1 MLNQL
6 LTEQKGIN
14 NNQEKSRHK
23 RLKKQQGIALITV
36 MLIVALCAIIAAQMT
51 TRLQTQMQ
59 RSTNIHFNQ
68 QAYWYAMG
76 AEELAKRLLMK
87 TFKEEPEVTHLEQ
100 VWAEEERSFPVDFG
114 EISGEITDLQ
124 ACLNLNAMHPSA
136 VTKADTKANT
146 QGQNQNSSANN
157 ANANK
162 TAAQN
167 TTATQATTNT
177 PNNQRSSND
186 KQLPA
191 ATVLEALIIN
201 LNIEGVGNFE
211 AEAMVN
217 ALTDW
222 LDSDDL
228 ITNSG
233 GAEDNDYASR
243 EFPYL
248 AANAYL
254 SSVNELRLIENFTPA
269 VILALT
275 PYVCVIPQNHQHK
288 ININTLDAEL
298 PELLQALIN
307 SSLDDAQQILSARDS
322 AGYDNI
328 QDFLNLPEVKAVGLD
343 GWQTGQF
350 SVDSEYFSLRAN
362 ASFSNSFFAM
372 RSILK
377 VDDNQHI
384 QVISR
389 TIGRN

>member
-1 MLNQL
+1 MLRLTLTQQKLNQ
-6 LTEQKGIN
+6 N
-14 NNQEKSRHK
+14 HNEKFRVWHP
-23 RLKKQQGIALITV
+23 KKQQGIALITV
-36 MLIVALCAIIAAQMT
+36 MLIVALCAIIASQMT

-59 RSTNIHFNQ
+59 RSTNISFNQ

-87 TFKEEPEVTHLEQ
+87 AFKDEPEITHLEQ
-100 VWAEEERSFPVDFG
+100 VWAQEERSFPVDFG

-124 ACLNLNAMHPSA
+124 ACLNLNALHPKA
-136 VTKADTKANT
+136 VTKEDTK
-146 QGQNQNSSANN
+146 QQKKNSPATKNK
-157 ANANK
+157 ADAKKEEPNK
-162 TAAQN
+162 TN
-167 TTATQATTNT
+167 TSST
-177 PNNQRSSND
+177 PPKRNKNN

-191 ATVLEALIIN
+191 ATVLEALIVN

-222 LDSDDL
+222 LDGDDL
-228 ITNSG
+228 ITSSG

-248 AANAYL
+248 AANTYL
-254 SSVNELRLIENFTPA
+254 GSVNELRLIENFTPA

-275 PYVCVIPQNHQHK
+275 PYVCVIPQNNQHK
-288 ININTLDAEL
+288 ININTLDNEL
-298 PELLQALIN
+298 PELLQALID

-322 AGYDNI
+322 AGYENV
-328 QDFLNLPEVKAVGLD
+328 QDFLNLPEVTAIALES
-343 GWQTGQF
+343 WQTGQF
-350 SVDSEYFSLRAN
+350 GVDSEYFSLKAN
-362 ASFSNSFFAM
+362 ANFNNSYFAM

-377 VDDNQHI
+377 VDKSQKI